1 MDHSD
6 EAADCYLAERLL
18 RAFATDPR
26 LNELELEVEVHKG
39 VIVVTGAVQTHHR
52 KEAVSEIAADVA
64 PDHTLQNRIRV
75 LAHGTRGAGH
85 AVP

>member
-6 EAADCYLAERLL
+6 EAADCYLAERLR

-26 LNELELEVEVHKG
+26 LHELELEVEVRDG
-39 VIVVTGAVQTHHR
+39 VVVVGGAVQTHHR
-52 KEAVSEIAADVA
+52 KEAVSEIARAVA
-64 PDHTLQNRIRV
+64 PDHTLHNRIRV